1 MQRDWR
7 DIVRNE
13 LRTNERSIAWLS
25 RRLGYSPSHVNRL
38 LSGERQLSDEKKESL
53 ASILNISLE
62 TLFG

>member
-25 RRLGYSPSHVNRL
+25 RILGYSPSHVNRL